1 MGILGAIKHLKIISL
16 NVKLMK
22 KLLIAL
28 AFFPLMAQS
37 KDIAIA
43 PNGMM
48 GMTVLTDEPCTH
60 NKTLL
65 AAYAYNQNKT
75 IVYACWKL
83 DGESVVFSDSYPQ
96 LIKIPVKQFI
106 ETLKI
111 K

>member
-1 MGILGAIKHLKIISL
+1 MIFLPL
-16 NVKLMK
+16 NT
-22 KLLIAL
+22 
-28 AFFPLMAQS
+28 QS

-43 PNGMM
+43 PNGMI
-48 GMTVLTDEPCTH
+48 GVTVLTNELCTY

-83 DGESVVFSDSYPQ
+83 DGENVVFSNSYPQ

-106 ETLKI
+106 EAPKLNDPS
-111 K
+111 